1 MCSWHL
7 FWAPGLVIRLKSEEI
22 LYTEGILFFHWKIVA
37 GQPFRAMDVSM
48 HKRLD
53 AGNDTSVMVVAMDS
67 YKPSSDKSPGTTV
80 TLSHRVRTGEWVA
93 SFAAFLSILLTRE
106 KYS

>member
-1 MCSWHL
+1 
-7 FWAPGLVIRLKSEEI
+7 
-22 LYTEGILFFHWKIVA
+22 
-37 GQPFRAMDVSM
+37 M
-48 HKRLD
+48 HKRLV
-53 AGNDTSVMVVAMDS
+53 AANDTSVMVVAMDS

-80 TLSHRVRTGEWVA
+80 TLRTREWVA